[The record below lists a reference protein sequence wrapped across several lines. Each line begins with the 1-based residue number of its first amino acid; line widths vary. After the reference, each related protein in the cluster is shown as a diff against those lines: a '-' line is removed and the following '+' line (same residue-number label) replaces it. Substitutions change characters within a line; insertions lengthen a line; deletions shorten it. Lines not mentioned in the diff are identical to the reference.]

1 MELAEAWARLQG
13 EGRKA
18 CEVLGREFEGPLSV
32 PVAGIGEGSTTGA
45 TRKILSRAREEL
57 RLALFERSLK
67 LERDRTLRGLSSWKE
82 RDKLSTAFLLSGP
95 GPHYGLTSPVFAEAV
110 AVQLCLPSRV
120 CIDRIG
126 EKVGASR
133 VDQYGER
140 VILENPPGGHWTTR
154 HNSMEQEL
162 ASLCAW
168 SGMPAECELYGLFGH
183 LIPQEALHR
192 LQQNQ
197 RTQVLRPDL
206 RLEVPPT
213 TVKVGPVRHL
223 PAPQPGE
230 EAAAPPAPVSKLY
243 SGSYIAEVKV
253 VGLGAKSHYKPG
265 TKAQRAVEKR
275 AKEIPPDYKK
285 KAQDMDRAMGILGE
299 GPCQRRLAEL
309 PILSLAFGA
318 YNEASPD
325 VHTLVALLAAS
336 RVQTMALQGRQPSP
350 YQLGVEVGT
359 VRKRLSIAA
368 ARANATLLLA
378 RMGQVGEGSGLAGNR
393 RAWQRQEER
402 RMQLQREADWLV
414 DVTGQEVVRRG
425 RFWS

>member
-1 MELAEAWARLQG
+1 M
-13 EGRKA
+13 
-18 CEVLGREFEGPLSV
+18 
-32 PVAGIGEGSTTGA
+32 
-45 TRKILSRAREEL
+45 
-57 RLALFERSLK
+57 
-67 LERDRTLRGLSSWKE
+67 
-82 RDKLSTAFLLSGP
+82 
-95 GPHYGLTSPVFAEAV
+95 
-110 AVQLCLPSRV
+110 
-120 CIDRIG
+120 
-126 EKVGASR
+126 
-133 VDQYGER
+133 DQYGER
-140 VILENPPGGHWTTR
+140 VILENLPGGHWTTR

-168 SGMPAECELYGLFGH
+168 SGMPAECEPYGLFGH

-213 TVKVGPVRHL
+213 TVKVGPARHL